1 MRRKFPAAAKI
12 HNTHMPTIEMER
24 KMSIKVLYTTLL
36 GMIFLMIKQ
45 VSNFIFLHLAHS
57 RGLAHSD
64 HSTNADKS
72 PLEYRK
78 LKKYIGDWE

>member
-1 MRRKFPAAAKI
+1 MRRKFPAAATI
-12 HNTHMPTIEMER
+12 HSTYMPTIEMEGE
-24 KMSIKVLYTTLL
+24 KVYKGSLYCFI
-36 GMIFLMIKQ
+36 GNDFLMIKQ

-57 RGLAHSD
+57 RDLAHSD

-72 PLEYRK
+72 LLEYMK